1 LEAKGFRLRRSKTEY
16 MKCDFIATT
25 QEQGDVRLD
34 DQVIPKKDTFR
45 YLGSI
50 LQKDGDINE
59 DVSYKIKVGWLK
71 WCQAFGV
78 LCDPKVP

>member
-34 DQVIPKKDTFR
+34 GQVIPKKTPFATWDRFSKR
-45 YLGSI
+45 MEISMKML
-50 LQKDGDINE
+50 
-59 DVSYKIKVGWLK
+59 VIKLK
-71 WCQAFGV
+71 LAG
-78 LCDPKVP
+78 